1 MLGIDNIEQAQLQTL
16 VPEMSSIINET
27 VTRLIDLLRARTAIK
42 NELRVQH
49 TMIQMTDNNPLK
61 FSATASDALRVMFSK
76 DRSAFMRPA
85 EAIQDSFDDVSDHQ
99 VAVLSGMNAAY
110 ETMLNH
116 FNPENLKR
124 HINAGDSL
132 LGNKNAKN
140 WSAFEEYYKS
150 LKGDYETTY
159 NELFG
164 EDFARHYEKQLAELK
179 NTRALKRRS

>member
-1 MLGIDNIEQAQLQTL
+1 
-16 VPEMSSIINET
+16 
-27 VTRLIDLLRARTAIK
+27 
-42 NELRVQH
+42 
-49 TMIQMTDNNPLK
+49 
-61 FSATASDALRVMFSK
+61 
-76 DRSAFMRPA
+76 
-85 EAIQDSFDDVSDHQ
+85 
-99 VAVLSGMNAAY
+99 MNAAY